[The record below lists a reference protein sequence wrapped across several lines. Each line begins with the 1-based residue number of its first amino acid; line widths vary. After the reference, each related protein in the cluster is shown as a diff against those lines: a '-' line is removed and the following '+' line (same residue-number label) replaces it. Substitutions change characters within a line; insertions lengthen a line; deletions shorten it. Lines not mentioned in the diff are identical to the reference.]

1 LISKPLIS
9 KPVLLW
15 TAALQGTDGKS
26 ADRKEDDRETAS
38 GQANVAR
45 LRDQAAMVNETHALD
60 AHEFHA
66 YCRPEWPAVARR
78 TKPEIVH
85 LAHAP

>member
-1 LISKPLIS
+1 
-9 KPVLLW
+9 
-15 TAALQGTDGKS
+15 LQGYRREIGY
-26 ADRKEDDRETAS
+26 RKEDDRETAS

-66 YCRPEWPAVARR
+66 HRRPEWPAVARR
-78 TKPEIVH
+78 TKPEIVTSRSH
-85 LAHAP
+85 PVTLDRTDF